1 MYILS
6 SLQGAEF
13 FCNEIWLHKH
23 KGAMTKRIE
32 VYNQYL
38 FFGLYF
44 TICSLCIYWAP
55 CRELEVGAPGE
66 SYIFSQRDLGSLYI
80 KELWQSF
87 QKSRINI
94 CIVVCILVYYLYW
107 FFSSKWCVR
116 PNLKIMPPSSITF
129 FIIQR
134 YCFHMVFWTKKNLDE
149 DRTVKKV
156 WRLS

>member
-1 MYILS
+1 
-6 SLQGAEF
+6 
-13 FCNEIWLHKH
+13 
-23 KGAMTKRIE
+23 MTKRIE

-44 TICSLCIYWAP
+44 SICSLCIYWAP

-66 SYIFSQRDLGSLYI
+66 SYIFSQWDLGSLYI

-156 WRLS
+156 WRLSWRTVCPPIPLLPS